1 MKTPGLICK
10 TLLAAAIGLP
20 MTAANATVIDFYNG
34 SDLYAQLTTSGGTS
48 FSMYFVGTGAQSG
61 AFVNDLYMAGPA
73 TGGTFNNTTAGS
85 VTTPTG
91 AFGSW
96 NASGG
101 GGGAAVYNWDIA
113 FPTANDASRFTIGET
128 ATWDITPTAIGAWT
142 LDMVHLNAAVIDP
155 LTGKATSIKLDGCID
170 GSAGCGGGGGVV
182 TTVPEPG
189 SLVLAGL
196 ALLGVGVARRR
207 RA

>member
-34 SDLYAQLTTSGGTS
+34 ANLYAQMTTGGGTS
-48 FSMYFVGTGAQSG
+48 FSLNFVGTGVA
-61 AFVNDLYMAGPA
+61 AGGYISELFLDGPI
-73 TGGTFNNTTAGS
+73 GTFTNTNAGVAS
-85 VTTPTG
+85 FTG
-91 AFGSW
+91 TYALNSY
-96 NASGG
+96 NGG
-101 GGGAAVYNWDIA
+101 GGQGNIYDWYLN
-113 FPTANDASRFTIGET
+113 FSNANNSGRLDIGET
-128 ATWDITPTAIGAWT
+128 ATWTITVTDPSAWT
-142 LDMVHLNAAVIDP
+142 IDKLHLNAFDAA
-155 LTGKATSIKLDGCID
+155 GGSIKLDGCID